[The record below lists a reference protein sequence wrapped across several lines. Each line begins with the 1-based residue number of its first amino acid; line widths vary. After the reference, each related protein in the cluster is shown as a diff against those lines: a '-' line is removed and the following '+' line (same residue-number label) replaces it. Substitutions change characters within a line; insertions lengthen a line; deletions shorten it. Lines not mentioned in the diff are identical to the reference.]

1 MCRGFNPNL
10 VLGQLITP
18 KKKNSKMSR
27 LKRKPGETLQEWVN
41 RVSKKKPI
49 RFEVTDINI
58 ITLSIIVFALF
69 CVLIIE
75 VFT

>member
-1 MCRGFNPNL
+1 
-10 VLGQLITP
+10 
-18 KKKNSKMSR
+18 MSR

-49 RFEVTDINI
+49 RFKVNDINI

-69 CVLIIE
+69 
-75 VFT
+75 

>member
-1 MCRGFNPNL
+1 
-10 VLGQLITP
+10 
-18 KKKNSKMSR
+18 MSR

-49 RFEVTDINI
+49 RFEVNDTNI
-58 ITLSIIVFALF
+58 INLSIIVFVLF

-75 VFT
+75 IFT

>member
-1 MCRGFNPNL
+1 
-10 VLGQLITP
+10 
-18 KKKNSKMSR
+18 MSR

-41 RVSKKKPI
+41 RVTIKKPPF
-49 RFEVTDINI
+49 RLKVNDINI

-75 VFT
+75 IFT